1 MFLLQIRF
9 GLTELQVCKKA
20 FYSIHG
26 VTKHRVDRIASSLKI
41 GISAPPDLRGKHM
54 NRPNKMPDAILQNI
68 ENHINSFPRRSS
80 HYSRDKNDRKF
91 FLPTELNISKMHRL
105 YLEKYENEVFQALQR
120 GEEANSKVTYDF
132 YNRIFLLNHNISF
145 GTPRSDTCQ
154 TCDRLHNLML
164 AELDPEN
171 KKALQTKKHLH
182 IRKSEMFYKKLKEVT
197 ALSKEDETTE
207 VLCFDFQQNLPLP
220 HVPAGDVFYK
230 RQLWEYNFCIH
241 SGKMGTSTFYM
252 YDEHTAKKGSN
263 EVISFLHHYIETYLP
278 VSVNKLYIFSDNA
291 FAQNKNQTLMKYLFT
306 LVNQNARISEIY
318 HQYPEPGHSF
328 LPCDRSF
335 GLIEKNKRKKER
347 VYLPSEWIKLVQDTS
362 KKFIVVPVEQGMI
375 LNFSDHFKQLIK
387 SAPKGP
393 KKEKFAISTYRLM
406 KYTKNNK
413 FIECSVSS
421 GLPNYT
427 KFSIN
432 VKEDIPLSMPDNKA
446 YFTSLDINP
455 KKLKDLKDLVRKYVP
470 LNDQGYYN
478 RIFQNITVDG
488 ENPNSGHVNED
499 QDAEDQDSGNVSD
512 ASYV

>member
-1 MFLLQIRF
+1 MSSE
-9 GLTELQVCKKA
+9 TESEPFQDSGSDYVPSDLGQPSTSKSSDKRPIMTKKKRVRR
-20 FYSIHG
+20 SLVG
-26 VTKHRVDRIASSLKI
+26 KTTKEK
-41 GISAPPDLRGKHM
+41 RGKK
-54 NRPNKMPDAILQNI
+54 RV
-68 ENHINSFPRRSS
+68 RRESDWQ
-80 HYSRDKNDRKF
+80 RNMRKK
-91 FLPTELNISKMHRL
+91 LK
-105 YLEKYENEVFQALQR
+105 AC
-120 GEEANSKVTYDF
+120 GEEHVNSVKKFVPKRTVGAPCTCRLKCFDKITEAQRMSIVTYDF